1 MYYNEK
7 EKLNRDK
14 REFIRDR
21 VSMFFRSLANL
32 YSSSPN
38 PPSPDFL
45 YQKAIELA
53 ENSWQL
59 GTLMDEF
66 PELDEKLM
74 EKAME
79 EAKERQVGVYYC
91 SELWDYFTGK
101 IPPEK
106 FLEPRIL
113 DLDEL
118 KMTQWG
124 TIIHKGIQSLFGY
137 EEKRREIVLK
147 HGITL
152 VGKVDLELEN
162 GELVEIKTKEVPEIY
177 DSVPLPYLYQCTAYM
192 KALNKSKMRLYLISW
207 HLSRKRFDIEYDPK
221 IWEDIEKRLYEFHE
235 KVLDFY
241 AQKEI

>member
-1 MYYNEK
+1 MYYKNEQIK
-7 EKLNRDK
+7 TK

-21 VSMFFRSLANL
+21 VSMYFGSLTKL
-32 YSSSPN
+32 YENHPH
-38 PPSPDFL
+38 PPSPDELF
-45 YQKAIELA
+45 QKAIELA
-53 ENSWQL
+53 EKTWQL

-79 EAKERQVGVYYC
+79 EARERQVGVYYC

-106 FLEPRIL
+106 FLEPKIPN
-113 DLDEL
+113 LDEL
-118 KMTQWG
+118 KMMQWG

-137 EEKRREIVLK
+137 EEKRIEIVLK

-152 VGKVDLELEN
+152 VGKVDLILPNEEI
-162 GELVEIKTKEVPEIY
+162 VEFKTKEVPEIY
-177 DSVPLPYLYQCTAYM
+177 EEIPLPYLYQCTAYM
-192 KALNKSKMRLYLISW
+192 KALNKSKIRLYLISW
-207 HLSRKRFDIEYDPK
+207 HLSRKRFNIEYDPK

-235 KVLDFY
+235 KVINFY
-241 AQKEI
+241 DQKKI

>member
-1 MYYNEK
+1 MYYKNEQLK
-7 EKLNRDK
+7 SK

-21 VSMFFRSLANL
+21 ISMFFGSLANL

-45 YQKAIELA
+45 YNKAIELA
-53 ENSWQL
+53 EKSWQL

-79 EAKERQVGVYYC
+79 EARERQVGVYYC

-101 IPPEK
+101 IPPEN
-106 FLEPRIL
+106 FLEPKIL
-113 DLDEL
+113 NLDEL

-137 EEKRREIVLK
+137 EEKRIEIVLK

-152 VGKVDLELEN
+152 VGKVDLILPNEEI
-162 GELVEIKTKEVPEIY
+162 VEFKTKEVPEIY
-177 DSVPLPYLYQCTAYM
+177 DTVPSPYLYQCTAYM
-192 KALNKSKMRLYLISW
+192 KALNKPKMRLYLVSW
-207 HLSRKRFDIEYDPK
+207 HLSRKRFDLKYDPK
-221 IWEDIEKRLYEFHE
+221 IWEDIEKRLYDYHE
-235 KVLDFY
+235 KVINSY
-241 AQKEI
+241 AQKKI